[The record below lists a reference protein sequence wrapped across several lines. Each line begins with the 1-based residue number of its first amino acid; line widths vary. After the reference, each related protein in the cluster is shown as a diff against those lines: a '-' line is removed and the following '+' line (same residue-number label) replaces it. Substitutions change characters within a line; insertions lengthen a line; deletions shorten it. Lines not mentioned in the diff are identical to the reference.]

1 MNMEQDK
8 EEKIIILAAPS
19 GAGKT
24 TIKGRIIAALPNNLA
39 FSVSATTRQ
48 IRAGE
53 QEGVDYCY
61 LTTDAFRNMIDTDGF
76 VEWEMVYE
84 GMYYGTTKAEMQR
97 IWKLSKTPLLD
108 IDVFGAIKV
117 KNNFGNKA
125 LSIFIAPPSIEVL
138 KERLVKRGTD
148 SLETINKRL
157 QKADLEIQQQQH
169 FDEVVLNDDLD
180 KATERVL
187 TLITNFLGIEK
198 QKSIISNTGVADI

>member
-1 MNMEQDK
+1 LNMEQGKD
-8 EEKIIILAAPS
+8 EKIIILAAPS

-24 TIKGRIIAALPNNLA
+24 TIKGRIMAALPQHLA

-48 IRAGE
+48 KRAGE

-61 LTTDAFRNMIDTDGF
+61 LTADAFRNMIDADGF

-84 GMYYGTTKAEMQR
+84 GMYYGTTKAEMER
-97 IWKLSKTPLLD
+97 IWKMSKTPLLD

-117 KNNFGNKA
+117 KNNFGDKA
-125 LSIFIAPPSIEVL
+125 LSIFIAPPSIGVL

-180 KATERVL
+180 MASARVL
-187 TLITNFLGIEK
+187 KLITNFLGIANDK
-198 QKSIISNTGVADI
+198 NMAGTAGHVNF

>member
-1 MNMEQDK
+1 
-8 EEKIIILAAPS
+8 
-19 GAGKT
+19 
-24 TIKGRIIAALPNNLA
+24 
-39 FSVSATTRQ
+39 
-48 IRAGE
+48 
-53 QEGVDYCY
+53 
-61 LTTDAFRNMIDTDGF
+61 MIDADGF
-76 VEWEMVYE
+76 IEWEMVYE
-84 GMYYGTTKAEMQR
+84 GMYYGTTKAEMKR

-117 KNNFGNKA
+117 KKNFGNKA

-180 KATERVL
+180 KATDRVL

-198 QKSIISNTGVADI
+198 QKSMISNTGVADI

>member
-1 MNMEQDK
+1 MEQGKD
-8 EEKIIILAAPS
+8 EKIIILAAPS

-24 TIKGRIIAALPNNLA
+24 TIKGRIMAALPQHLA

-48 IRAGE
+48 KRAGE

-61 LTTDAFRNMIDTDGF
+61 LTADAFRNMIDADGF

-84 GMYYGTTKAEMQR
+84 GMYYGTTKAEMER
-97 IWKLSKTPLLD
+97 IWKMSKTPLLD

-117 KNNFGNKA
+117 KNNFGDKA
-125 LSIFIAPPSIEVL
+125 LSIFIAPPSIGVL

-180 KATERVL
+180 MASARVL
-187 TLITNFLGIEK
+187 KLITNFLGIANDK
-198 QKSIISNTGVADI
+198 NMAGTAGHVNF